1 MAQQAK
7 ILCLDLHSPAFNQ
20 LHYLVNFV
28 PIDTQIKVAKFHHSS
43 PCPRSPADS
52 AVWYNTSLRLF
63 TGCGSTLWAGNINL
77 VLSRI
82 SRYNELV
89 SDQTL
94 LIAGQARNRCLVLSS
109 DGQSAQ

>member
-1 MAQQAK
+1 M
-7 ILCLDLHSPAFNQ
+7 DLYSPAFNQ

-43 PCPRSPADS
+43 PYPRSPADS
-52 AVWYNTSLRLF
+52 VVWYNTSLRLF
-63 TGCGSTLWAGNINL
+63 TGCGSTLWARNIDL

-94 LIAGQARNRCLVLSS
+94 LTTGQARNRCLLLSG
-109 DGQSAQ
+109 DRQSTL